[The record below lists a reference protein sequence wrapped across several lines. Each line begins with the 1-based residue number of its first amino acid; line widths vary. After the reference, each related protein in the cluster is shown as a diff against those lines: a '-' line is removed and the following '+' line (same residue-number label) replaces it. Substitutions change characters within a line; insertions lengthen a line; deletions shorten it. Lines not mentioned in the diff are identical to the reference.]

1 MDVIIAE
8 AHDPVST
15 HPFKGNIDLAKLE
28 QVLTA
33 EPGRVPYVCIGA
45 TVNLAGGQPISLEN
59 LRAVRALTQ
68 RHDVRVMLDATRAVE
83 NAYFIQQR
91 EPDYE
96 QHRIAAI
103 LLEMCA
109 LSDGCT
115 TSGKKDSLVNTGGWL
130 ALNDSALHEE
140 ASNLV
145 VVYEGLHTYGGM
157 AG

>member
-1 MDVIIAE
+1 
-8 AHDPVST
+8 
-15 HPFKGNIDLAKLE
+15 
-28 QVLTA
+28 
-33 EPGRVPYVCIGA
+33 
-45 TVNLAGGQPISLEN
+45 
-59 LRAVRALTQ
+59 
-68 RHDVRVMLDATRAVE
+68 MLDATRAVE